1 MSDKEQIKVYYHQER
16 DELYLIEENDF
27 FLKAQQGNLFYEVC
41 PFIDGYA
48 KAHSFKKF
56 VFENLIYIGDL

>member
-1 MSDKEQIKVYYHQER
+1 MTNQEQIKVYYHPVR
-16 DELYLIEENDF
+16 NELYLIEQNDF
-27 FLKAQQGNLFYEVC
+27 FLEAQQGNSFYEVC

-48 KAHSFKKF
+48 KAHGFKKF